1 MAAVYG
7 ARWSSNVRGPRVA
20 AVSVHHGAQHVTL
33 AEAHGGLRHYILP
46 RGVELEVGEVVPI
59 AWLYRRADGAKPV
72 ATRAQQ
78 HERAAF
84 AAGVSPGRLSGLS
97 GGGMAA
103 ESRIEQAKALF
114 VKDGI
119 DVVEFER
126 IVGAALGVR

>member
-7 ARWSSNVRGPRVA
+7 ARWSSNVRGPRVV

-33 AEAHGGLRHYILP
+33 AEAHGGSAHYILP
-46 RGVELEVGEVVPI
+46 AGVELEVGEVVPI

-72 ATRAQQ
+72 ATRGQQ

-97 GGGMAA
+97 GGGLDP
-103 ESRIEQAKALF
+103 ERRVEQAKALF
-114 VKDGI
+114 VKGSVDI
-119 DVVEFER
+119 VEFER